1 MIICLTFLGG
11 FLLGGMI
18 AGAIAIYRFRRS
30 YEYIEIHE
38 NMEVLGN
45 ELILSSKGGQTCF
58 VIDIVDANCQVAIV
72 DPRVNY
78 LERMIK

>member
-18 AGAIAIYRFRRS
+18 AGAIAVLHFRRS
-30 YEYIEIHE
+30 VDYIEIHE
-38 NMEVLGN
+38 NLEVMGK
-45 ELILSSKGGQTCF
+45 ELIRASAGGQTSF
-58 VIDIVDANCQVAIV
+58 VIDIVEADCLVAIV
-72 DPRVNY
+72 DPRVKY

>member
-1 MIICLTFLGG
+1 MIICLTFFGG

-18 AGAIAIYRFRRS
+18 AGAIAYFYLKRGYS
-30 YEYIEIHE
+30 YVEIHDDLE
-38 NMEVLGN
+38 ELGK
-45 ELILSSKGGQTCF
+45 ELIRAKSDGLTCF
-58 VIDIVDANCQVAIV
+58 TIDIVDADCQVAIV